1 MRLLPCLLFLSC
13 PVPAAAQTYL
23 ADFLDALNRCQSSI
37 ETTTGFFDDGLE
49 RLDENS
55 VAGQANAELSSNVR
69 DHRIWRF
76 PSSPLQVTYSTY
88 DRGGQLHSTC
98 EVSLVKSATPLT
110 SEQRASL
117 LQSFTHRMEQQIA
130 DGTHERRDVIRIPPI
145 VNLGYGPLERGIHG
159 CRVMISLAFDP
170 ESDFFSAGV
179 GEQITHPC
187 KD

>member
-1 MRLLPCLLFLSC
+1 MRLFTCLLLLSC
-13 PVPAAAQTYL
+13 PVPIAAQTYL
-23 ADFLDALNRCQSSI
+23 ADFQDALNRCQISI
-37 ETTTGFFDDGLE
+37 ETPIGFFDDGLE
-49 RLDENS
+49 RLDETH
-55 VAGQANAELSSNVR
+55 AELSSSVR

-98 EVSLVKSATPLT
+98 EVSLVKGATPLT
-110 SEQRASL
+110 LEKRASL
-117 LQSFTHRMEQQIA
+117 VQSFTHRMERQIA

-145 VNLGYGPLERGIHG
+145 VNFGYGPLERGIHG

>member
-1 MRLLPCLLFLSC
+1 MRLLTCLLLLSC
-13 PVPAAAQTYL
+13 PVQVAAQTYL
-23 ADFLDALNRCQSSI
+23 ADFQDALNRCQNSI
-37 ETTTGFFDDGLE
+37 ETTGGFFDDGLE
-49 RLDENS
+49 RLDE
-55 VAGQANAELSSNVR
+55 ANAELLSNVR

-98 EVSLVKSATPLT
+98 EVSLIKGATSLT

-117 LQSFTHRMEQQIA
+117 LQSFTHMMEQQIA

-145 VNLGYGPLERGIHG
+145 VNFSYGPLERGIHG

-170 ESDFFSAGV
+170 ESDFFSAVV
-179 GEQITHPC
+179 GEQLSHPC